1 MYEKKNYRIFI
12 VIIIVLAALL
22 VGTKVYYSEQLDES
36 GRINDELTER
46 LSDATDTNR
55 RLTET
60 VEQCQFLV
68 TELGNTTDRSIR
80 TVSDAINLIEEI
92 RTQVQGLELELG
104 TWDSDGY
111 YDWLD
116 GWLRSELEK
125 SNEKNN
131 AESK

>member
-1 MYEKKNYRIFI
+1 MYEKKTFIFTF
-12 VIIIVLAALL
+12 IIICLVVLL

-36 GRINDELTER
+36 GRLVDQLTER

-55 RLTET
+55 RLAET
-60 VEQCQFLV
+60 VEQCRFLV
-68 TELGNTTDRSIR
+68 TGLKDTTGRTIR

-104 TWDSDGY
+104 TWDIDGY

-116 GWLRSELEK
+116 DWLRSELEK
-125 SNEKNN
+125 NSV
-131 AESK
+131 ESK

>member
-1 MYEKKNYRIFI
+1 MYEKKNYFIFI
-12 VIIIVLAALL
+12 VIIVVLVALL
-22 VGTKVYYSEQLDES
+22 WGTKVYYSEQLDES
-36 GRINDELTER
+36 RRLNDQLTER

-55 RLTET
+55 RLAET
-60 VEQCQFLV
+60 VEQCQFIV
-68 TELGNTTDRSIR
+68 AELGDTTGRSIG

-104 TWDSDGY
+104 TWDIDGY

-116 GWLRSELEK
+116 DWLRSELEK
-125 SNEKNN
+125 NK

>member
-1 MYEKKNYRIFI
+1 MYEKKTYRIFTF
-12 VIIIVLAALL
+12 IIICLVVLL
-22 VGTKVYYSEQLDES
+22 VGTHLYYSEQLDKL
-36 GRINDELTER
+36 GTVNDQLTER

-55 RLTET
+55 RLAET

-68 TELGNTTDRSIR
+68 TKLGNTTDRSIR

-92 RTQVQGLELELG
+92 RTEVQGLELELG
-104 TWDSDGY
+104 TWDIDGY

-116 GWLRSELEK
+116 DWLRSELEK
-125 SNEKNN
+125 SN

>member
-1 MYEKKNYRIFI
+1 MYEKKTFIFTF
-12 VIIIVLAALL
+12 IIICLVGLL
-22 VGTKVYYSEQLDES
+22 VGTHLYYSEQLDES
-36 GRINDELTER
+36 RRLNDQLTER

-68 TELGNTTDRSIR
+68 TELGNTTDRSIG

-92 RTQVQGLELELG
+92 RTEVQSLELELG

-111 YDWLD
+111 YDRLD
-116 GWLRSELEK
+116 DWLRSELEK
-125 SNEKNN
+125 NSV
-131 AESK
+131 ESK

>member
-1 MYEKKNYRIFI
+1 MYEKKTFIFTF
-12 VIIIVLAALL
+12 IIICLVGLL

-36 GRINDELTER
+36 GRLNDQLTER
-46 LSDATDTNR
+46 LSDAADTNR

-60 VEQCQFLV
+60 VEQCQYLV

-125 SNEKNN
+125 NSV
-131 AESK
+131 ESK

>member
-12 VIIIVLAALL
+12 VIIVVLAALL
-22 VGTKVYYSEQLDES
+22 VGTHLYYSEQLDES
-36 GRINDELTER
+36 GRIVDQLTER

-55 RLTET
+55 RLAET

-68 TELGNTTDRSIR
+68 AELGDTTDRSIR

-92 RTQVQGLELELG
+92 RTEVQSLELELG
-104 TWDSDGY
+104 TWNIDGY

-116 GWLRSELEK
+116 DWLRSELEK
-125 SNEKNN
+125 NSV
-131 AESK
+131 ESK

>member
-1 MYEKKNYRIFI
+1 MYEKKTYRIFTF
-12 VIIIVLAALL
+12 IIICLVSLL
-22 VGTKVYYSEQLDES
+22 VGTHLYYSEQLDKL
-36 GRINDELTER
+36 GTVNDQLTER

-55 RLTET
+55 RLAET

-68 TELGNTTDRSIR
+68 TELGDTTDRSIR

-92 RTQVQGLELELG
+92 RTEVQSLELELG

-116 GWLRSELEK
+116 DWLRSELEK
-125 SNEKNN
+125 NSV
-131 AESK
+131 ESK